1 VSARALAR
9 HQSVAASADVAVEV
23 DVRGRWDALALS
35 EALIPFHSFM
45 VQQSADHWV
54 VHARSPGCHGEP
66 LDDALAAIEQW
77 RDERAIEAAVR
88 VDGQARGDRGD
99 RP

>member
-1 VSARALAR
+1 MSARALAR

-54 VHARSPGCHGEP
+54 VHARSPGWHGEP
-66 LDDALAAIEQW
+66 LDDALVAIDQW
-77 RDERAIEAAVR
+77 RDGRAMEAAVR
-88 VDGQARGDRGD
+88 IDG
-99 RP
+99 RPHGRPR